1 MFNYIYLLTGYK
13 LTKNVEKMIV
23 IGITG
28 SIGMGKTTIASMLK
42 KLNIPIH
49 DSDVTVR
56 LLLDNNNNVIS
67 QIKEK
72 WPSCIISLK
81 NKSLINKVKLSE
93 IIFKKKSQKKILEG
107 IIHPYVL
114 YSRDLFLK
122 QNFTTKNKFV
132 GLDVPLLFET
142 KADKICNYVFL
153 AYASQKI
160 QKKRVLKR
168 KNMTINKFENITNN
182 QMSELQ
188 KKMKNPIVIRTDFGK
203 TVTFVLVI
211 INLLKIFIIEKTK
224 I

>member
-1 MFNYIYLLTGYK
+1 
-13 LTKNVEKMIV
+13 MIV

-28 SIGMGKTTIASMLK
+28 SIGMGKTTIASMFT

-49 DSDVTVR
+49 DSDATVR
-56 LLLDNNNNVIS
+56 SLLENDDNVIS
-67 QIKEK
+67 QIKEN
-72 WPSCIISLK
+72 WPSCIISTK
-81 NKSLINKVKLSE
+81 NKSLINKVKLSD

-107 IIHPYVL
+107 IIHPRVL

-122 QNFTTKNKFV
+122 KNLITKNKLV

-142 KADKICNYVFL
+142 RGDKICNYVFL

-168 KNMTINKFENITNN
+168 KNMTLNKFENITNN

-203 TVTFVLVI
+203 TVTFVLVL
-211 INLLKIFIIEKTK
+211 INLIKIFIIEKTK

>member
-1 MFNYIYLLTGYK
+1 MLK
-13 LTKNVEKMIV
+13 KMIV

-49 DSDVTVR
+49 DSDATVR
-56 LLLDNNNNVIS
+56 SLLDNDDNVIS

-72 WPSCIISLK
+72 WPSCVTSLK
-81 NKSLINKVKLSE
+81 NKTLINKVKLSD
-93 IIFKKKSQKKILEG
+93 IIFKRKSQKKILEG

-122 QNFTTKNKFV
+122 KNLITKNKFV

-142 KADKICNYVFL
+142 KADKMCNYVFL

-168 KNMTINKFENITNN
+168 KNMTIIKFENITNN
-182 QMSELQ
+182 QMSEVE
-188 KKMKNPIVIRTDFGK
+188 KKKKNSIVIRTDFGK
-203 TVTFVLVI
+203 PVTFVLVI

>member
-1 MFNYIYLLTGYK
+1 
-13 LTKNVEKMIV
+13 MIV

-49 DSDVTVR
+49 DSDATVR
-56 LLLDNNNNVIS
+56 SLLDNDDNVIS

-81 NKSLINKVKLSE
+81 NKTLINKVILSD
-93 IIFKKKSQKKILEG
+93 IIFKRKSQKKILEG

-122 QNFTTKNKFV
+122 KNLANKNKFV

-142 KADKICNYVFL
+142 KADKMCNYVFL

-182 QMSELQ
+182 QMSEVQ
-188 KKMKNPIVIRTDFGK
+188 KKR
-203 TVTFVLVI
+203 
-211 INLLKIFIIEKTK
+211 KIP
-224 I
+224 

>member
-1 MFNYIYLLTGYK
+1 
-13 LTKNVEKMIV
+13 MIV

-28 SIGMGKTTIASMLK
+28 SIGMGKTTIASMFT

-49 DSDVTVR
+49 DSDAIVGS
-56 LLLDNNNNVIS
+56 LLDNDDNVIS
-67 QIKEK
+67 QIKKK

-107 IIHPYVL
+107 IIHPHVI

-122 QNFTTKNKFV
+122 ENFTTKNKFV

-168 KNMTINKFENITNN
+168 KNMTFKKFENITNN
-182 QMSELQ
+182 QMPELQ

-203 TVTFVLVI
+203 TVTFFLVA
-211 INLLKIFIIEKTK
+211 INLVKIFIIEKTK
-224 I
+224 K